1 MVVLFL
7 FAAVWAIF
15 WLTQIIDLM
24 ARRPSDFTG
33 PQDKV
38 AWAIIIS
45 LVPILG
51 CLAYFIAKP
60 LSVSSPASLERE
72 LRNLR
77 RASAQ
82 ATPGHL

>member
-60 LSVSSPASLERE
+60 LSVSSPASLGRE
-72 LRNLR
+72 LHKLRVERAATKRNH
-77 RASAQ
+77 
-82 ATPGHL
+82 P

>member
-7 FAAVWAIF
+7 FAVLWAIF
-15 WLTQIIDLM
+15 WLTQIVDLM
-24 ARRPSDFTG
+24 SRRPSDFTS

-60 LSVSSPASLERE
+60 FRVASPASLERE
-72 LRNLR
+72 LHELR
-77 RASAQ
+77 VARHKQ
-82 ATPGHL
+82 DNR